1 MATRTVLLADDEPHI
16 THIVAHKLGKM
27 GIETL
32 VAEDGEIA
40 YQLAEEHKPDAIVTD
55 LQMPYMSG
63 IELADKLSQHAELS
77 SIPVILLTARGYAVA
92 DQASELPNIRKMLSK
107 PFSTRELI
115 ELLIALMDDDE
126 TRKASA

>member
-1 MATRTVLLADDEPHI
+1 MAKYTILLADDEPHI
-16 THIVAHKLGKM
+16 THIVSHKLNKM

-40 YQLAEEHKPDAIVTD
+40 FQLAIDHMPDAIVTD

-63 IELADKLSQHAELS
+63 IELADKLSQHSELS
-77 SIPVILLTARGYAVA
+77 KKPVILLTARGYAVA
-92 DQASELPNIRKMLSK
+92 EQASELPNIRQVLSK

-115 ELLIALMDDDE
+115 ELLMGLIE
-126 TRKASA
+126 EGENRKESA